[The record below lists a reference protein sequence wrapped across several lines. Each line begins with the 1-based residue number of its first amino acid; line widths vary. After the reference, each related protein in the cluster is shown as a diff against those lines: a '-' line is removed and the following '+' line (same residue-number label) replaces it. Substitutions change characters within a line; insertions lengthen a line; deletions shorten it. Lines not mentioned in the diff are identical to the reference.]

1 MDNAIVLINT
11 TTNRVFENL
20 NTTNYSRKEP
30 KQSNMDRLTP
40 PPKKKKKKIPN
51 SATKNNWREAQG
63 AQSWNSGTGSSWC
76 RRRSTTSLHKFQMLN
91 QHAFGYLACLWYHQR
106 RHQVIPRYN
115 IRWTLQLSDNSYSL
129 QNYIFQCNLKYVI
142 HNDQRKDRSVQ
153 FCMHFKRIALCVLK
167 EKLFKR

>member
-40 PPKKKKKKIPN
+40 PKKENPKLSYKKQLERSSRCAELKLRHGQQLVQEAHHHLPAQVSDVKSACFWILGLSLIPPKETSSYSKIQHQMN
-51 SATKNNWREAQG
+51 ASALG
-63 AQSWNSGTGSSWC
+63 
-76 RRRSTTSLHKFQMLN
+76 
-91 QHAFGYLACLWYHQR
+91 
-106 RHQVIPRYN
+106 
-115 IRWTLQLSDNSYSL
+115 QLRYSL

-142 HNDQRKDRSVQ
+142 HNDQRKDWSVQ